1 MKAEPA
7 TESLVENARK
17 GDERA
22 FEQLVRR
29 FYERTFRIALGVV
42 GNQEDAR
49 EVAQQAWIKIW
60 KKLDTFKGNAKFSTW
75 VHRITTFTAI
85 DLVRRK
91 RRLAEVEYL
100 EEITCETVQ
109 SSDMMTTSSFSRQAD
124 ADSVDRNEL
133 QTIFQETLDT
143 LSEKHRTALTL
154 REIEGLS
161 YKEIAEVMQ
170 CSEGTVRSRI
180 FNARKLIRAQMKGL
194 L

>member
-60 KKLDTFKGNAKFSTW
+60 KKLDTFNGNAKFSTW

-85 DLVRRK
+85 DLIRRK
-91 RRLAEVEYL
+91 RRLSEVEYL

-170 CSEGTVRSRI
+170 CSEGTVMSRI